1 MNSKFL
7 DKFSKDGYFIH
18 KNFVNKDIIERL
30 LGECQKIFLN
40 QFHKSN
46 FQNWIVGISDF
57 SRVDLKSKYIL
68 DKKLNL
74 SSLESKQLIARLILK
89 SYEFENK
96 YDYEYNL

>member
-1 MNSKFL
+1 MDKLLTFL
-7 DKFSKDGYFIH
+7 FFLLS
-18 KNFVNKDIIERL
+18 VNILASI
-30 LGECQKIFLN
+30 N
-40 QFHKSN
+40 QEDSLIANKTN

-57 SRVDLKSKYIL
+57 SRIDLKSKYTL

>member
-1 MNSKFL
+1 MDKLLTFL
-7 DKFSKDGYFIH
+7 FFLLS
-18 KNFVNKDIIERL
+18 VNILASI
-30 LGECQKIFLN
+30 N
-40 QFHKSN
+40 QEDCLIANKTN

-57 SRVDLKSKYIL
+57 SRIDLKSKYTL

-74 SSLESKQLIARLILK
+74 SSLESKQLIARLIDK

>member
-1 MNSKFL
+1 MDKLLTFL
-7 DKFSKDGYFIH
+7 FFLLS
-18 KNFVNKDIIERL
+18 VNILASI
-30 LGECQKIFLN
+30 N
-40 QFHKSN
+40 QEYCLKANKTN

-57 SRVDLKSKYIL
+57 SRIDLKSKYTL

-74 SSLESKQLIARLILK
+74 SSLESKQLIARLIDK

>member
-1 MNSKFL
+1 MDKLLTFL
-7 DKFSKDGYFIH
+7 FFLLS
-18 KNFVNKDIIERL
+18 VNILASI
-30 LGECQKIFLN
+30 N
-40 QFHKSN
+40 QEDCLKANKTN

-57 SRVDLKSKYIL
+57 SRIDLKSKYTL

>member
-1 MNSKFL
+1 MDKLLTFL
-7 DKFSKDGYFIH
+7 FFLLS
-18 KNFVNKDIIERL
+18 VNILASINHEDCLIANKTNL
-30 LGECQKIFLN
+30 
-40 QFHKSN
+40 
-46 FQNWIVGISDF
+46 QNWIVGISDF

-74 SSLESKQLIARLILK
+74 SSLESKQLIARLIVK

>member
-1 MNSKFL
+1 MDKLLTFL
-7 DKFSKDGYFIH
+7 FFLLS
-18 KNFVNKDIIERL
+18 VNILASI
-30 LGECQKIFLN
+30 N
-40 QFHKSN
+40 QEDCLKANKTN

-57 SRVDLKSKYIL
+57 SRIDLKSKYTL

-74 SSLESKQLIARLILK
+74 SSLESKQLIVRLILK

>member
-1 MNSKFL
+1 MYKFL
-7 DKFSKDGYFIH
+7 TFLFFLLSVNILASINQEDYLIAN
-18 KNFVNKDIIERL
+18 KN
-30 LGECQKIFLN
+30 
-40 QFHKSN
+40 N

-57 SRVDLKSKYIL
+57 SRIDLKSKYTL

-74 SSLESKQLIARLILK
+74 SSLESKQLIARLIVK

>member
-1 MNSKFL
+1 MYKLLTFL
-7 DKFSKDGYFIH
+7 FFLLS
-18 KNFVNKDIIERL
+18 VNILASINKEDCLIAN
-30 LGECQKIFLN
+30 KT
-40 QFHKSN
+40 N

-57 SRVDLKSKYIL
+57 SRIDLKSKYTL